1 MVDFVLPFFYCVHGG
16 LTLPN
21 ELRKLMV
28 EHNLNVKKV
37 AAMAHVTPTCVYRWL
52 KDGQPKGR
60 PIPPMVLDHL
70 RLRMSQP
77 SGRVLRLGDTWS
89 VK

>member
-1 MVDFVLPFFYCVHGG
+1 M
-16 LTLPN
+16 PN
-21 ELRKLMV
+21 DLRKFMLD
-28 EHNLNVKKV
+28 HNLNVKKV
-37 AAMAHVTPTCVYRWL
+37 ASMLHVTPTCVYRWL
-52 KDGQPKGR
+52 KEGSEKGR
-60 PIPPMVLDHL
+60 RIPPLALEHL